1 MKKTLLF
8 LALVL
13 TITTYAF
20 ANESNNSP
28 VSEVKAGYYYIVT
41 AGNGPGYSGEP
52 YNNEYNCA
60 MYNENGFVKWDYF
73 DYSKKYV
80 YLITPKGDNWLVKN
94 VVDGSYINKGIT
106 SYGCNVT
113 TSETAE
119 SAQEF
124 ILVNDNKYAIR
135 AEGTNYVYSLEA
147 GHNGSTSG
155 SGALNIWGTPDEAET
170 YGVNVWYLIPASGN
184 DTSFVEIN
192 SKTVTLSNTDN
203 TSYNSKQLKCS
214 VITTTDSSKVSVIS
228 WTSLNPDVVT
238 VEDGLIKAVSVGET
252 IITATATIDGQILRD
267 SCLVKVENS
276 ILALNAHKANLYIVD
291 TEGLG
296 SKTLTSTISPAP
308 LADVAIE
315 WTSSDT
321 AVATVVDGQVK
332 AIGAGT
338 ATITASAVVGG
349 ITISDSLSLSVNA
362 AQEDTRYVFVETAGT
377 LSNLISADEK
387 YDITSL
393 VVGGELNSSDMAFL
407 KDMAG
412 RDGSGNVSAGCL
424 RRLDMSTA
432 TLASGAEVN
441 FNSCGSIQQVAVPEN
456 TKTIP
461 YQAFRSCS
469 SLRKVELNDE
479 LTEIGNSAFQDCSN
493 ITEITIPSTVTSIG
507 ENAFYNDSKLAKV
520 NIPEDS
526 KLSTIGNWAFSECS
540 ALKSIYI
547 PKGIKAIPDWCF
559 SRASIGS
566 ITFAQNSELKTIGEG
581 AFFNCNELAKIFLPE
596 SVTLISEQAFMYC
609 HSLQEFN
616 IPDNSLLTSI
626 SNQAFYCSGIKQIN
640 FPASLVSIGSEVF
653 AGNDVYG
660 YCTNLTTV
668 TFSPNS
674 RLVSIGVDAFN
685 NCNHLQTFAL
695 PWRTTTV
702 SESAFS
708 GCTSL
713 TEFTIPE
720 NSRLT
725 SLGTNALSGTRI
737 QSLYIPADLASIDGS
752 GYLNFNLREITA
764 DADNLNYFT
773 KDGVLYNKS
782 TGALLAFPQS
792 KSGAWTTPS
801 FLTTLPVGAL
811 QNCSQISSVTL
822 SAEID
827 SIGSLAFNG
836 CAGLKSLLVQTADV
850 PQTATDAFNGVG
862 KGTTL
867 VFVPSEA
874 VETYKADKTWG
885 AFRMLQAF
893 PTEAYIY
900 LSDSTLTLY
909 DTQSPEPRQKD
920 LSAIVVTPQGAS
932 DAQITWTTSN
942 DSVITVSDGHVELL
956 QPGSAT
962 ITASALV
969 GDTTIFSTCSVLGVG
984 FEAGQSVYYIATPG
998 TLTDVIPQFAR
1009 DTITNL
1015 KLFGYINGT
1024 DLSEIRRMAGGLNYD
1039 ATNTNAKLTIL
1050 DLGDVI
1056 IRSGGDTYHVGNI
1069 YGLSYWEQITS
1080 DNGVNGGMFL
1090 NCWKLEKVVMP
1101 QTLVTLGNATF
1112 AECTNLQSV
1121 TMPNNTTDIPAYTF
1135 YNCSN
1140 LTEIN
1145 NVDWADIHSI
1155 GDYALSGSGIEEIH
1169 INRAFPAILGGT
1181 NIINTDK
1188 QVVVVPAA
1196 ALETYRTADNW
1207 SSFYQNIVP
1216 DDAQLD
1222 IIAEVTA
1229 EDGGSGILTAIGEKA
1244 ASYLTRLTLKGS
1256 INSYDFMLF
1265 RNKMP
1270 NLHYLDLTETTIE
1283 ANPYEF
1289 VTGCYTEINRLPK
1302 QAFKDFSKLLEIKLP
1317 NSITYIGKSAFVNCQ
1332 NLRRVTTYPGIITID
1347 QVAFNNCTSLKEIS
1361 FEKGLSGIN
1370 EGAFGNCTSLKHISL
1385 PEGLLSIKSASYGDV
1400 DDVWYS
1406 NFGTFYNCSF
1416 DSIAIPSTVTEI
1428 GTYAFY
1434 LCKNLKYISLSK
1446 NLAKINGDT
1455 FQGCSSLQSI
1465 VLPSKVT
1472 SIDGQAFYG
1481 CSSLKELR
1489 IPPMVETIGNEAF
1502 KDCPIK
1508 DVYVYVANSK
1518 DVAINQNTFSCW
1530 STATLHVP
1538 DFATASYYWNTQWSQ
1553 FVNITEFSDTY
1564 ESFYTKNDITLDSET
1579 GTIKGTPDATL
1590 HEESGLIV
1598 NDDEKQDLGDVELIH
1613 DGENG
1618 ASVIP
1623 EKEGNVTANRARIR
1637 IHVTANRWHFFCFP
1651 FDIDLDSL
1659 QYDGQYV
1666 WRQYDGL
1673 RRSRREGGWQ
1683 NLPEGTTRLTKWRGY
1698 IFQGTTTGDLVL
1710 TVIKPDFTS
1719 KDVDSHLEVYTSDNA
1734 VDASWNFV
1742 GNPYQSY
1749 YSIDKTTYDAPITV
1763 WTGSRYESYRPG
1775 DDDYEFSPYQAFFVQ
1790 TSEDNDAVGFR
1801 ADCRESYL
1809 ESQQSLAK
1817 ARAFRSAQYV
1827 KPDRLL
1833 FNLTLT
1839 HQGDSTYTDRTRIVF
1854 NDRKSLAYEVGCD
1867 AAKFFSTQ
1875 RSAELFSTD
1884 AQSTQYSINERP
1896 VGEGR
1901 VDLSLVVNKAGTYS
1915 ISGERMDAPA
1925 LLIDNLNGVSHD
1937 LTLGAYEFSAQEGTL
1952 SNRFTLVLRD
1962 DLTGIES
1969 ITAKTGAQISLHN
1982 GVSIS
1987 GVDSGVQTRLYSIDG
2002 RLAGSITGQGTI
2014 AAPEGV
2020 YILRV
2025 GAMSTKIKI
2034 E

>member
-13 TITTYAF
+13 SGLVAMATDDNTVDIG
-20 ANESNNSP
+20 NNILNTR
-28 VSEVKAGYYYIVT
+28 YTNT
-41 AGNGPGYSGEP
+41 APDSSWYDTGFDDSSWQKYQG
-52 YNNEYNCA
+52 A
-60 MYNENGFVKWDYF
+60 MDFPENGKFWIRQEIVITDDPSNHTFTLKIQHDDDAIVYINGQEV
-73 DYSKKYV
+73 YSANWQGT
-80 YLITPKGDNWLVKN
+80 LITKDISSSFIKKGRNIIA
-94 VVDGSYINKGIT
+94 Y
-106 SYGCNVT
+106 Y
-113 TSETAE
+113 
-119 SAQEF
+119 
-124 ILVNDNKYAIR
+124 VNDLGGGRYLHAYFTGETESLI
-135 AEGTNYVYSLEA
+135 TNVPKQTTMYTTNSLHQLYITDVDSLRNSQA
-147 GHNGSTSG
+147 S
-155 SGALNIWGTPDEAET
+155 AKVVTPTGET
-170 YGVNVWYLIPASGN
+170 WDVA
-184 DTSFVEIN
+184 
-192 SKTVTLSNTDN
+192 VT
-203 TSYNSKQLKCS
+203 
-214 VITTTDSSKVSVIS
+214 
-228 WTSLNPDVVT
+228 WTSLNPEVAT
-238 VEDGLIKAVSVGET
+238 VEDGKIYAVSAGKA
-252 IITATATIDGQILRD
+252 IITATAQTDTLTLTD
-267 SCLVKVENS
+267 SIEIEVENS
-276 ILALNAHKANLYIVD
+276 ILALNAHKANLYVVD
-291 TEGLG
+291 TEELG
-296 SKTLTSTISPAP
+296 AKTLTSTISPAP

-321 AVATVVDGQVK
+321 AVATVVDAQVK

-412 RDGSGNVSAGCL
+412 RDGSDNISAGSL

-432 TLASGAEVN
+432 TLASNADVN
-441 FNSCGSIQQVAVPEN
+441 FNSCGSIQQIAVPEN
-456 TKTIP
+456 TKAIP
-461 YQAFRSCS
+461 GSAFNSCS
-469 SLRKVELNDE
+469 NLRKVKLNDG
-479 LTEIGNSAFQDCSN
+479 LTEIGGYAFQDCSN
-493 ITEITIPSTVTSIG
+493 LTEITIPSSVTIIG
-507 ENAFYNDSKLAKV
+507 PNAFRNDPFRNDSKLAIV
-520 NIPEDS
+520 NIPKDS
-526 KLSTIGNWAFSECS
+526 KLRTIGGNAFEYCT

-547 PKGIKAIPDWCF
+547 PKEVTEIQSSCF
-559 SRASIGS
+559 YNSSLES
-566 ITFAQNSELKTIGEG
+566 ITFAPDSKLETIGSW
-581 AFFNCNELAKIFLPE
+581 AFQNCSKLKEIHLPISVKSIEREAFYYCSSLTVFDIPANSSLA
-596 SVTLISEQAFMYC
+596 
-609 HSLQEFN
+609 
-616 IPDNSLLTSI
+616 SI
-626 SNQAFYCSGIKQIN
+626 SFSVFNGTGIKRVN
-640 FPASLVSIGSEVF
+640 LPASLVTIDENAFANCRDLITVTTSTNGRLVSIGSSAF
-653 AGNDVYG
+653 ANCDK
-660 YCTNLTTV
+660 LT
-668 TFSPNS
+668 
-674 RLVSIGVDAFN
+674 A
-685 NCNHLQTFAL
+685 FAL

-708 GCTSL
+708 GCSSL

-725 SLGTNALSGTRI
+725 SLGTNALSDTRI

-752 GYLNFNLREITA
+752 GYQNSSLREITA
-764 DADNLNYFT
+764 NADNLNYFT

-782 TGALLAFPQS
+782 TGALLTFPQS

-801 FLTTLPVGAL
+801 FLSTLPVGAL

-862 KGTTL
+862 KSTTL

-874 VETYKADKTWG
+874 VDAYKADETWG

-900 LSDSTLTLY
+900 LSDSTITLY

-920 LSAIVVTPQGAS
+920 LSAIVVTPQGTS
-932 DAQITWTTSN
+932 DAEITWTASN

-969 GDTTIFSTCSVLGVG
+969 GDTTIFSTCAVLGVG

-1056 IRSGGDTYHVGNI
+1056 IRSGGNAYHVGNT
-1069 YGLSYWEQITS
+1069 YGLSSWEQKTS
-1080 DNGVNGGMFL
+1080 DNGVNGDMFF
-1090 NCWKLEKVVMP
+1090 NCWKLEKIVLP
-1101 QTLVTLGNATF
+1101 ITLVKLGDATF
-1112 AECTNLQSV
+1112 AECKNLLSV
-1121 TMPNNTTDIPAYTF
+1121 TIPNNTTDIPAYTF

-1140 LTEIN
+1140 LMEIN
-1145 NVDWADIHSI
+1145 NMDWADIDSI
-1155 GDYALSGSGIEEIH
+1155 GDYALSGIEEIH
-1169 INRAFPAILGGT
+1169 INRASPAILGGT

-1188 QVVVVPAA
+1188 CIVVVPAA
-1196 ALETYRTADNW
+1196 ALETYRTAEKW

-1222 IIAEVTA
+1222 ITAEVTA
-1229 EDGGSGILTAIGEKA
+1229 EDGGSGILTAIGDKA

-1749 YSIDKTTYDAPITV
+1749 YSIDQTSYDAPITV
-1763 WTGSRYESYRPG
+1763 WTGSGYEAYRPG

-1801 ADCRESYL
+1801 AGSRESYL

-1884 AQSTQYSINERP
+1884 AKGNQYSINERP

-1925 LLIDNLNGVSHD
+1925 LLIDNLSGVSHD

-1987 GVDSGVQTRLYSIDG
+1987 GVDSGIQTRLYSIDG